1 MNVGVLGLLFKSA
14 NKGCEALAYSFLN
27 MLDEMAGKRNE
38 KIIVTIFSDVSVK
51 KLLNFPWK
59 ISVYNEEVLPLNSE
73 LYKNLFLKTAYYVS
87 VKRHCLFLTR
97 FHCDYIVDYTQG
109 DSFTD
114 IYGQWR
120 FYYFSSVKRAIIR
133 RKIPLILG
141 SQTIGPFNDARVKE
155 YAGTIIKNCSK
166 IFVRDGLS
174 YSYMLNNFNIK
185 PVLTTDTAMA
195 LPYKKKELFSNKI
208 KVGINVSGLLWNEE
222 NLPDNRFDLQVDYRL
237 YCREL
242 ISSLLKEG
250 MYEVYLICH
259 VIVPMQNNIDDDLV
273 VMEKLHR
280 EFPGTIKS
288 PIFNTPMEAK
298 SYISAMDVFTGARMH
313 ATIAAFSSGVPV
325 IPFSYSRKFEG
336 LFDSLEYPFLI
347 HGKEDTTSYALEK
360 TLDYINN
367 KEQLKHQIERSATI
381 VKKYMSIFY
390 TEMEKS
396 IFG

>member
-27 MLDEMAGKRNE
+27 MMDEMAGKRDE
-38 KIIVTIFSDVSVK
+38 KVIVTIFGDVSVK
-51 KLLNFPWK
+51 NVLKFPWK
-59 ISVYNEEVLPLNSE
+59 ISEYNAEILPLNPKS
-73 LYKNLFLKTAYYVS
+73 YKNLFFKTAYYMS
-87 VKRHCLFLTR
+87 VKRHCFFLTR
-97 FHCDYIVDYTQG
+97 FHCDYIIDYTQG

-133 RKIPLILG
+133 KRIPLILG
-141 SQTIGPFNDARVKE
+141 SQTIGPFNDIQVKE

-166 IFVRDGLS
+166 IFVRDELS
-174 YSYMLNNFNIK
+174 YSYTLNNFNIK
-185 PVLTTDTAMA
+185 PVLTTDIAMA
-195 LPYKKKELFSNKI
+195 LPYKRVELSSKKI
-208 KVGINVSGLLWNEE
+208 KVGLNVSGLLWNER
-222 NLPDNRFDLQVDYRL
+222 NLPDDSFHLQVDYRL

-250 MYEVYLICH
+250 IYKVFLICH
-259 VIVPMQNNIDDDLV
+259 VIVPMKNNIDDDLA
-273 VMEKLHR
+273 VMEKLHK
-280 EFPGTIKS
+280 EFPETIKS
-288 PIFNTPMEAK
+288 PLFNTSMEAK

-336 LFDSLEYPFLI
+336 LFNSLEYPFLI
-347 HGKEDTTSYALEK
+347 HGKEDATSYALEK

-367 KEQLKHQIERSATI
+367 KDQLKQQIESSTEI
-381 VKKYMSIFY
+381 VTKNMSIFY
-390 TEMEKS
+390 TEMERS